1 MKIAAVL
8 QGVLQGALLLAIVL
22 SAPVFVAAESDRAAK
37 QQTLDTACEAARERK
52 LEPERAMY
60 AQECVQKKMKDT
72 LAECQR
78 FYSDYGARIGDRV
91 PLYYDL
97 PECVAAFD
105 YRQSYRE

>member
-1 MKIAAVL
+1 MNVAGL
-8 QGVLQGALLLAIVL
+8 FLLAVAL
-22 SAPVFVAAESDRAAK
+22 STPVYVAAENDRAVT
-37 QQTLDTACEAARERK
+37 QQTLDAACEAARERK

-60 AQECVQKKMKDT
+60 AQECVQRKTKDT
-72 LAECQR
+72 LEECQR
-78 FYSDYGARIGDRV
+78 FYSDYGARIGDRT

>member
-1 MKIAAVL
+1 LNVASVLLFAV
-8 QGVLQGALLLAIVL
+8 ALL
-22 SAPVFVAAESDRAAK
+22 APIFVVAESDRAAT
-37 QQTLDTACEAARERK
+37 QQSLDAACGAARERK

-60 AQECVQKKMKDT
+60 AQECLQQKMKDT
-72 LAECQR
+72 LEECQR
-78 FYSDYGARIGDRV
+78 FYSDYGARVGDRA

>member
-1 MKIAAVL
+1 MKVARVL
-8 QGVLQGALLLAIVL
+8 LFGVVL
-22 SAPVFVAAESDRAAK
+22 STPVFVHADKDRAAT
-37 QQTLDTACEAARERK
+37 QQSLDAACEAARERK

-72 LAECQR
+72 LEECQR
-78 FYSDYGARIGDRV
+78 FYSDYGARIGDRA

>member
-1 MKIAAVL
+1 MKVASVL
-8 QGVLQGALLLAIVL
+8 LFAFVL
-22 SAPVFVAAESDRAAK
+22 SAPVFVVAESDRAAT
-37 QQTLDTACEAARERK
+37 QQTLDAACEAARERK

-60 AQECVQKKMKDT
+60 AQECVQLKMKDT
-72 LAECQR
+72 LEECQR
-78 FYSDYGARIGDRV
+78 FYSDYGARIGDRA